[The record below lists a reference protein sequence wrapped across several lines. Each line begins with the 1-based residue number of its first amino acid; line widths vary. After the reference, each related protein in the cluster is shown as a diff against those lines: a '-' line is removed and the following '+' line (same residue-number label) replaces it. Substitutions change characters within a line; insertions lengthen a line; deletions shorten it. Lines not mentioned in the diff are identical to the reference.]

1 MSKSRVIDRY
11 KRSTEHLCD
20 WLTAEHPALSPTEL
34 RDIALVIEDLA
45 SQTKK
50 QKASEEFKKRFGG
63 RTRRGAVAKATD
75 EEALHVDDVLRQ
87 IEAHV
92 ALTPALRKRL
102 LASHAKRLGYGS
114 AKALEQAIDRA
125 QSRREKESF

>member
-1 MSKSRVIDRY
+1 MRKSRVIERY

-20 WLTAEHPALSPTEL
+20 WLTAEHSALNPTEL

-45 SQTKK
+45 AQTKK

-63 RTRRGAVAKATD
+63 RARRGAVARATD
-75 EEALHVDDVLRQ
+75 DEVLHVRDVLMQ

-92 ALTPALRKRL
+92 ELTPALKKRL

-114 AKALEQAIDRA
+114 QKALEQAIDRA
-125 QSRREKESF
+125 KSRRA